1 MNAAP
6 PSPAP
11 RPAIQPAPA
20 PVAHTREARGLL
32 LGAIGMTCFSFTLPM
47 TRLAVAELDPIVVG
61 LGRALVAAVFGAI
74 VLIWKRD
81 ALPARRHWP
90 GLLVVALGAII
101 GFPLLTSFALRHAPA
116 AHAAVVTGLLPLS
129 TALFAVLRAH
139 ERPSRGFWIAAIAGS
154 GFVVTF
160 ALAESGWTITPA
172 DALFLLA
179 VVVCGL
185 GYAEGGR
192 LARELGGWRVI
203 CWSLLIA
210 VPIIVVPVGLSVAH
224 HGLHASSRAWF
235 GFGYVSLISVFLG
248 FIIWYQGLALGGVAR
263 VGQLQLLQP
272 FLTFAWAAW
281 LLGERI
287 GPLTLITAACVI
299 AIVALGRRAAVLRPV
314 PARAVA

>member
-11 RPAIQPAPA
+11 RPALQPAPA
-20 PVAHTREARGLL
+20 AHVRETRGLFF
-32 LGAIGMTCFSFTLPM
+32 GVIGMTCFSFTLPM

-61 LGRALVAAVFGAI
+61 LGRALVAAVFGVI
-74 VLIWKRD
+74 ILIWKRD
-81 ALPARRHWP
+81 ALPARRHWA

-101 GFPLLTSFALRHAPA
+101 GFPLLTSLALRGAPS

-139 ERPSRGFWIAAIAGS
+139 ERPSRGFWLAAITGS
-154 GFVVTF
+154 SLVVIF
-160 ALAESGWTITPA
+160 ALAESGWKISSA
-172 DALFLLA
+172 DSLLLLA
-179 VVVCGL
+179 VSVCGL

-210 VPIIVVPVGLSVAH
+210 APLVAVPVALSVAH
-224 HGLHASSRAWF
+224 HSLHASPRSWF

-287 GPLTLITAACVI
+287 GLLTLVTAVGVI
-299 AIVALGRRAAVLRPV
+299 AVVALGRRAAVRRSL
-314 PARAVA
+314 PAQSAT